1 MELVEKIFF
10 SGTFGGETISIAA
23 AIAVINK
30 YKKKNVV
37 SKLSI
42 QGEKIIK
49 GTNELIQKYNLSQNI
64 SITGHPSWSFIN
76 FKPYKSIN
84 SLKLKTLFLQ
94 EVFARGIYML
104 GSHNLSYSHTDSD
117 IDQLFKCYDQVFPI
131 LYDALYNENIN
142 KKLRCKPLKPLFK
155 VR

>member
-1 MELVEKIFF
+1 
-10 SGTFGGETISIAA
+10 
-23 AIAVINK
+23 
-30 YKKKNVV
+30 
-37 SKLSI
+37 
-42 QGEKIIK
+42 
-49 GTNELIQKYNLSQNI
+49 
-64 SITGHPSWSFIN
+64 
-76 FKPYKSIN
+76 
-84 SLKLKTLFLQ
+84 TLFLQ